1 MSKLL
6 FIDTETGGL
15 DPEKHSL
22 LTASFVT
29 YEDGEIK
36 AAAEWRIKNKD
47 YIVNPGAL
55 RVNNI
60 DLAEHDS
67 KASEKDFVVKEM
79 IEFVKE
85 SFGDEKPVIA
95 GHNINFD
102 INFISK
108 LFKECKEFWPKYASH
123 RTIDTCGILRFLYHV
138 GKVDEDIAASDKAF
152 KYFGIE
158 VVERHT
164 AYGDVC
170 ATVDLYNLLLEL
182 VKN

>member
-22 LTASFVT
+22 LTVAFAT
-29 YEDGEIK
+29 YEEGEIK
-36 AAAEWRIKNKD
+36 ASAEWRIKNKD
-47 YIVNPGAL
+47 YIVNAAAL

-60 DLAEHDS
+60 NLAEHDS

-79 IEFVKE
+79 IEYIKE
-85 SFGDEKPVIA
+85 SFGEEKPVIA
-95 GHNINFD
+95 GHNIQFD
-102 INFISK
+102 INFLSK
-108 LFKECKEFWPKYASH
+108 LFKDCREFWPKYASH
-123 RTIDTCGILRFLYHV
+123 RTIDTCGILRFLYHA
-138 GKVDEDIAASDKAF
+138 GKIDEDVAASDKAF

-158 VVERHT
+158 VSERHT

-170 ATVDLYNLLLEL
+170 GTIDLYNKLRGLL
-182 VKN
+182 